1 MARVKRKASYRGKKV
16 LVLGLAKSG
25 VAAIRL
31 LRGAGARVSGADENA
46 KVEVPTELAGVPVSL
61 GAFGPELLDGVDEVI
76 VSPGVAI
83 DHAIIVE
90 ARRRGVALASE
101 LELGS
106 RFATAH
112 LVAVTGSNGK
122 STTVTMIGEILKEAG
137 RRAIVAGNVG
147 LPFCSIVEELGVD
160 DVFVLEVSSFQLE
173 TITTFHP
180 EVAGI
185 LNLTPDHL
193 DRYHDVEDYYRF
205 KERIVENG
213 TAGDSYFYN
222 ALDPRCRAL
231 AGRFVGNTVPFSS
244 AGPVPG
250 GAYLDGERLVR
261 AFDRGPE
268 VFLERGELGVI
279 GLHNVENALA
289 AVAALKPFGVPAEAC
304 RRALSS
310 FRGLPHRMEK
320 VAVVGGVT
328 YYNDSKGTNVEA
340 TMMTLKGLDRPAI
353 LIAGGHDKGGDFT
366 KLREVI
372 GNVKAVITIGEAAHL
387 IEDALAGVVPV
398 TRTRTMKDAVEL
410 AARTAQPGQLV
421 VLSPACAS
429 FDMFRNFEHRGEVF
443 KECVKDLEK

>member
-1 MARVKRKASYRGKKV
+1 MKRKEWYRGKKV

-31 LRGAGARVSGADENA
+31 LRGACARVSGADENA
-46 KVEVPTELAGVPVSL
+46 KLEVPAELAGVTVRL

-76 VSPGVAI
+76 VSPAVAI
-83 DHAIIVE
+83 DHPIMVE
-90 ARRRGVALASE
+90 ARRRGVDLASE
-101 LELGS
+101 LELGY
-106 RFATAH
+106 RFAISR
-112 LVAVTGSNGK
+112 LIAVTGSNGK

-137 RRAIVAGNVG
+137 RRVIVAGNVG
-147 LPFCSIVEELGVD
+147 LPFCSVVGELGAA

-173 TITTFHP
+173 TITSFHP

-205 KERIVENG
+205 KERIVENCA
-213 TAGDSYFYN
+213 AGDSFFYN

-231 AGRFVGNTVPFSS
+231 AGRFVGKTIPFSS
-244 AGPVPG
+244 AGPVTG
-250 GAYLDGERLVR
+250 GAYLDGDRLVR
-261 AFDRGPE
+261 NFERGPE

-289 AVAALKPFGVPAEAC
+289 AVAALKPFNVPAEAC
-304 RRALSS
+304 RRALAS
-310 FRGLPHRMEK
+310 FRGLAHRMEK
-320 VAVVGGVT
+320 VAVVRGVT

-340 TMMTLKGLDRPAI
+340 TMMTLKGLDRPTI

-366 KLREVI
+366 KLRDVI

-387 IEDALAGVVPV
+387 IEEALEGVVPV
-398 TRTRTMKDAVEL
+398 TRADTMKHAVEL
-410 AARTAQPGQLV
+410 AARAAEPGQLV